1 MNEFDELR
9 YPFTTL
15 FEFVSGGY
23 FAERAGLHLTIA
35 LIVFAILTMQV
46 MLGRG
51 TVLQRLITV
60 FFAGTVYNNPVFAVP
75 GGLHFN
81 ELAGIAAAFWLGVL
95 LLAGMRMNL
104 RGVGIPLIVA
114 GLVMLVHAAFVSV
127 LDTAVVPDTA
137 TAVVR
142 LVLLARI
149 FVLAVIALGI
159 EALYTTTEDFE
170 ALMNAMVRFGVAAIV
185 IYFLQTG
192 VFLSGTRP
200 YGTYWDAGFTGIPSF
215 GSVSIERGHFGKFL
229 IILFPFFAWA
239 AMRQRRWIPMGM
251 FVLVTLVNFSA
262 SSMSFLAGY
271 VLITVLVLHRYV
283 IRPAAVKWL
292 IPAGVTVIIL
302 ASKFGEQYGGLIQKI
317 LQVGFKGEGEG
328 GRGMSV
334 LEAYLSAHP
343 LGLGY
348 SGSTLRNIGTLPMI
362 NMGAYAMASQLS
374 LLLIPIFIGF
384 LWLTYRVVRES
395 RYIND
400 RILAG
405 LLITGMLMAIFMD
418 LVDVL
423 WFVPTIWAPMLIA
436 NGLSHLGRGPAVA
449 RGAEIVPSTPQLA
462 TSELR
467 ATAAPH

>member
-9 YPFTTL
+9 YPFGTL

-51 TVLQRLITV
+51 SVLQRLITV
-60 FFAGTVYNNPVFAVP
+60 FFAGTVYNNPAFAVP

-81 ELAGIAAAFWLGVL
+81 EIAGVVAAFWIVVL
-95 LLAGMRMNL
+95 LLGGLKINL
-104 RGVGIPLIVA
+104 RGVGVPLVVG
-114 GLVMLVHAAFVSV
+114 GLLMLAHAAFVSV
-127 LDTAVVPDTA
+127 LDISVVPDTS
-137 TAVVR
+137 TAIVR
-142 LVLLARI
+142 VVLLARI
-149 FVLAVIALGI
+149 FVLAIIALGM

-170 ALMNAMVRFGVAAIV
+170 ALMNAMVRFGVAAIA

-229 IILFPFFAWA
+229 IMLFPFFAWA
-239 AMRQRRWIPMGM
+239 AMKQRRWVAMGL

-271 VLITVLVLHRYV
+271 VVITVLVLHRYV

-292 IPAGVTVIIL
+292 LPLGLTVVVL
-302 ASKFGEQYGGLIQKI
+302 ASRFGEQYGGLIQKI
-317 LQVGFKGEGEG
+317 LQLGLKGDAEG
-328 GRGMSV
+328 GRSLSV
-334 LEAYLSAHP
+334 LEAYLTAHP
-343 LGLGY
+343 FGLGY
-348 SGSTLRNIGTLPMI
+348 SGSTLRNVGTLPMI
-362 NMGAYAMASQLS
+362 NMGAYAMVSQLS
-374 LLLIPIFIGF
+374 LLFIPIFVGF
-384 LWLTYRVVRES
+384 LWLTYRVVRDS
-395 RYIND
+395 AAIND
-400 RILAG
+400 RVLAG
-405 LLITGMLMAIFMD
+405 LMVAGMLMAIFMD

-423 WFVPTIWAPMLIA
+423 WFVPTIWAPMLVC
-436 NGLSHLGRGPAVA
+436 NGMAHITRRSAPAYRTEPSPFTAHLVG
-449 RGAEIVPSTPQLA
+449 
-462 TSELR
+462 SER
-467 ATAAPH
+467 

>member
-9 YPFTTL
+9 YPFNTL
-15 FEFVSGGY
+15 FEFVSGGF

-60 FFAGTVYNNPVFAVP
+60 FFAGTVYNNPAFAVP

-81 ELAGIAAAFWLGVL
+81 EIAGVVASLWIGVL
-95 LLAGMRMNL
+95 LLGGLKMDL
-104 RGVGIPLIVA
+104 RRVGIPLLVG

-127 LDTAVVPDTA
+127 VDIALVPDTG
-137 TAVVR
+137 TAIVR
-142 LVLLARI
+142 VVLLARI
-149 FVLAVIALGI
+149 FVLGIVVLGM
-159 EALYTTTEDFE
+159 EALFRTREDFE
-170 ALMNAMVRFGVAAIV
+170 ALMNALVRFGVAAIA
-185 IYFLQTG
+185 IYFLQVG
-192 VFLSGTRP
+192 VFVSGTRP

-229 IILFPFFAWA
+229 IMLFPFFAWA
-239 AMRQRRWIPMGM
+239 AMKQRRWVPMGL
-251 FVLVTLVNFSA
+251 FLLVTLVNFSA
-262 SSMSFLAGY
+262 SSMSFLVGY
-271 VLITVLVLHRYV
+271 VVLTVLVLHRYV

-292 IPAGVTVIIL
+292 VPVGVTVVIL
-302 ASKFGEQYGGLIQKI
+302 ASRFGEQYGGLIQKV
-317 LQVGFKGEGEG
+317 LQVGFKGDAES
-328 GRGMSV
+328 GRGFSV

-343 LGLGY
+343 FGLGY
-348 SGSTLRNIGTLPMI
+348 SGSTLRNVGTLPMI

-400 RILAG
+400 RVLAG
-405 LLITGMLMAIFMD
+405 VMIAGMLMAIFID

-423 WFVPTIWAPMLIA
+423 WFVPTIWLPMLIC
-436 NGLSHLGRGPAVA
+436 NGLAHLSRGSAVPYDTEVVPHTSHLVA
-449 RGAEIVPSTPQLA
+449 GNR
-462 TSELR
+462 
-467 ATAAPH
+467 